1 MDSCNAVASLEGMS
15 VVMVVD
21 LWIVCGIGRASFS
34 FVLLSGIRIP
44 TGVIRCTGKL

>member
-21 LWIVCGIGRASFS
+21 LMDDCMRNGVDVG
-34 FVLLSGIRIP
+34 LS
-44 TGVIRCTGKL
+44 LS